1 MNTPTGGFL
10 CDFVE
15 GRIEKPSD
23 GLNGDCIIHY
33 TGQYSD
39 YLMKVKLVNG
49 MREGEALIV
58 QEDSPY
64 IKLEYRN
71 GKMTGAVKR
80 MKLDG
85 TVELMGELI
94 DGMESG
100 LFKEYLGECYNR
112 RHIYCSE
119 RYLKERTSR
128 RARYVLHRL
137 SFDDCEDGTIWRGY
151 YRNGKR
157 YSEVRKNGRGGKWY
171 EERSMKNRELLSIA
185 EYDSSLHDKN
195 GRCMEYE
202 NGKWVGEW
210 VYENGVRVRC
220 MREYRDG
227 VITLYD
233 DNGEKVTTTNEWDGM
248 RMRET
253 LHSVMKDKNDD
264 SLMYFDLKTGYV
276 CGVWKTKERCYV
288 LQRSDEENQVV
299 VADLKTH
306 EMRVYDGDD
315 WKESEQDGVSCV
327 DLGVSGRRWEG
338 GIKDGKP
345 FGYGVLYDEEGKKE
359 YEGFIIDEMRICYG
373 TEYYSGI
380 ERVEYVGCIFDSKRF
395 GKGVCYDR
403 NGIIEYDG
411 LWNSDELHSDQLDDG
426 MMNNYTESIG
436 TGERTFN
443 DVKSFIPPVFLH
455 SLKQIVIGN
464 ECYKRVRVFELDGL
478 SELESVK
485 IGKES
490 YSMNPSDPWRTK
502 RADGFFRI
510 VNCSELKSIQIGRY
524 SFSDYRSFELSNLP
538 SLQFIDIDI
547 ECFKYVRSFSLVGLV
562 DLNGLNFQI
571 FLNFDQSNS
580 DTVHSMRYIQL
591 CLRVVEI
598 WTDYEDLPKLQSIQ
612 LGSYVFGG
620 DENQKTI
627 SDKPY
632 NYKNSLTM
640 RSKRMS

>member
-58 QEDSPY
+58 KGDSPY

-71 GKMTGAVKR
+71 GKMAGTVKR
-80 MKLDG
+80 MEMDG
-85 TVELMGELI
+85 RVELVGELI

-100 LFKEYLGECYNR
+100 LFIEYLGECYNR

-119 RYLKERTSR
+119 RYLKERTNR

-210 VYENGVRVRC
+210 VYKNGVRVRC

-315 WKESEQDGVSCV
+315 WKESEQDGVDCI
-327 DLGVSGRRWEG
+327 DLGVSGKRWEG
-338 GIKDGKP
+338 EVKNGKP

-359 YEGFIIDEMRICYG
+359 YEGFMVDGVKIGYG
-373 TEYYSGI
+373 IEYYNDI
-380 ERVEYVGCIFDSKRF
+380 ERIEYEGCFYDGKRF
-395 GKGVCYDR
+395 GRGVLYDR
-403 NGIIEYDG
+403 NGIMEYNG
-411 LWNSDELHSDQLDDG
+411 LWKNDMVYSPNSSGSTIDNH
-426 MMNNYTESIG
+426 TESVTISNG
-436 TGERTFN
+436 VFN
-443 DVKSFIPPVFLH
+443 NREPFIPSFYMH
-455 SLKQIVIGN
+455 SLKRIVIGD
-464 ECYKRVRVFELDGL
+464 ECFGKVRVFELNGL
-478 SELESVK
+478 DELESVV
-485 IGKES
+485 IGSES
-490 YSMNPSDPWRTK
+490 FTYAKTDEEIWNSERSDG
-502 RADGFFRI
+502 DYRI
-510 VNCSELKSIQIGRY
+510 VNCPKLKSIQIGY
-524 SFSDYRSFELSNLP
+524 EAFQDYHSFELSNLP
-538 SLQFIDIDI
+538 SLQSIDIGGW
-547 ECFKYVRSFSLVGLV
+547 CFRWAPSFSLTGLIDGLV
-562 DLNGLNFQI
+562 
-571 FLNFDQSNS
+571 
-580 DTVHSMRYIQL
+580 
-591 CLRVVEI
+591 
-598 WTDYEDLPKLQSIQ
+598 
-612 LGSYVFGG
+612 
-620 DENQKTI
+620 
-627 SDKPY
+627 
-632 NYKNSLTM
+632 
-640 RSKRMS
+640 